1 MYNNPDLIINKS
13 DFQVL
18 ESSVICPICLGVII
32 SPYQCTECENSF
44 CQICIYIYKGQ
55 TIGEPMS
62 F

>member
-44 CQICIYIYKGQ
+44 C
-55 TIGEPMS
+55 
-62 F
+62 